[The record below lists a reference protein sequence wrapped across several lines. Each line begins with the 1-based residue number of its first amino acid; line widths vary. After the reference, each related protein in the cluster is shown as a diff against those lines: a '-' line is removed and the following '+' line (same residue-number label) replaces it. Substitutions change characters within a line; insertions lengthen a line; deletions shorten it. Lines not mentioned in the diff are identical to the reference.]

1 MEAQLFQ
8 AVLQR
13 QYMGT
18 ALVGGA
24 INLFYDT
31 TEKQPV
37 TTAKTPCLGLV
48 SLKRFFTW
56 KLYVL
61 FPTKQNIREDIVS
74 CALPKAQQGQNI
86 TKFSLVI
93 QPKGSNHLQERA
105 SCAIQI
111 ENLYYLFRPVGP
123 GRCEGF

>member
-24 INLFYDT
+24 INLFYGTID
-31 TEKQPV
+31 KQPV

-61 FPTKQNIREDIVS
+61 FPTVS
-74 CALPKAQQGQNI
+74 VM
-86 TKFSLVI
+86 LVKTHFL
-93 QPKGSNHLQERA
+93 QYHLYPYM
-105 SCAIQI
+105 C
-111 ENLYYLFRPVGP
+111 
-123 GRCEGF
+123 